1 MTVTDS
7 PFPAMPPD
15 GHPQDSM
22 QDRAPE
28 RAQDVAVT
36 GMPHTG
42 MRHILYVEDDAALA
56 RLLQRRMERVG
67 LKIDTAETAEIALDL
82 VRQQDFDL
90 LLVDYNLP
98 GMSGLEFLEKLKDLP
113 QPPPVVILTVGG
125 DERIALEA
133 LERGAA
139 DYAVK
144 DVNQTYLDL
153 LPAIMTAAFTK
164 ERLVRENARQR
175 EELTQAKERAEA
187 ANEAKTR
194 FLATMSHEI
203 RTPMNVVTG
212 LASILARS
220 PLNSEQ
226 KQIVETLRTNA
237 DLLLKLIND
246 LLDISRIE
254 DDRIQLETIPFQPSA
269 ILTDIRVMFEQDIS
283 RKGLKLAVH
292 DETAGLTLIGDRTR
306 LQQILMNLVSNALKF
321 TDDGRITI
329 AARFDAV
336 ADTPD
341 WVDLHFGVSDSG
353 IGIPHDKLPLIFDK
367 FTQADQTITRRYGG
381 SGLGLSIARSLVE
394 LMGGQIGVESQEG
407 HGSAFDVTLRMPR
420 AGPDVRHTPEHPLPA
435 ISRPESHT
443 RPCVLIVEDYAPNI
457 MVLSLML
464 EELGYQTM
472 AAVSGVEA
480 LEMVRAHGAP
490 FHAIL
495 MDVQMQG
502 MDGLETTHCIREL
515 EQGLGYRHT
524 IMGVTAHALAGDRE
538 RCLQAGMD
546 DYIAKPV
553 LPDIL
558 ALKLGQV
565 KPAVVPQV

>member
-1 MTVTDS
+1 
-7 PFPAMPPD
+7 
-15 GHPQDSM
+15 
-22 QDRAPE
+22 
-28 RAQDVAVT
+28 
-36 GMPHTG
+36 

-56 RLLQRRMERVG
+56 RLLQRRMERAG
-67 LKIDTAETAEIALDL
+67 LKIDTAGTAEDALDL

-98 GMSGLEFLEKLKDLP
+98 GMSGLDFLEKLRELP

-153 LPAIMTAAFTK
+153 LPAIMQAAYTK

-220 PLNSEQ
+220 PLNGEQ

-254 DDRIQLETIPFQPSA
+254 DDRIELEAIPFQPSA
-269 ILTDIRVMFEQDIS
+269 ILTDIRVMFEQDIA
-283 RKGLKLAVH
+283 RKGLKLAVL

-306 LQQILMNLVSNALKF
+306 LQQVLMNLVSNAMKF
-321 TDDGRITI
+321 TDAGRIVI
-329 AARFDAV
+329 AARYEDDPAGS
-336 ADTPD
+336 DKI
-341 WVDLHFGVSDSG
+341 DLHFNVSDSG
-353 IGIPHDKLPLIFDK
+353 IGIATDKLPVIFDK

-394 LMGGQIGVESQEG
+394 LMDGQIGVDSREG
-407 HGSAFDVTLRMPR
+407 EGSIFDVKLQLRR
-420 AGPDVRHTPEHPLPA
+420 ADPDLPQTPEHPLPA
-435 ISRPESHT
+435 ISRPENHAW
-443 RPCVLIVEDYAPNI
+443 PCVLIVEDYAPNI

-464 EELGYQTM
+464 EELGYDTDIGRLGPGSARTRQDARRTVPRHPDGRPD
-472 AAVSGVEA
+472 AGHG
-480 LEMVRAHGAP
+480 RAGNHPLYSRAGTDPGLSSHHHGRHGACP
-490 FHAIL
+490 GRRPRALPAGRHGRL
-495 MDVQMQG
+495 
-502 MDGLETTHCIREL
+502 
-515 EQGLGYRHT
+515 YRQTRPARHP
-524 IMGVTAHALAGDRE
+524 GA
-538 RCLQAGMD
+538 QAGPGQTGGLVTD
-546 DYIAKPV
+546 LKPKRKW
-553 LPDIL
+553 PRTSFAAI
-558 ALKLGQV
+558 
-565 KPAVVPQV
+565 

>member
-1 MTVTDS
+1 MTAADS
-7 PFPAMPPD
+7 QFPIMPPPD
-15 GHPQDSM
+15 GQPHEAASSSL
-22 QDRAPE
+22 
-28 RAQDVAVT
+28 
-36 GMPHTG
+36 PHTG

-56 RLLQRRMERVG
+56 RLLQKRMERAG
-67 LKIDTAETAEIALDL
+67 LKIDTAETAEAALDL
-82 VRQQDFDL
+82 VRSQDFDL

-98 GMSGLEFLEKLKDLP
+98 GMSGLDFLEKLKELP
-113 QPPPVVILTVGG
+113 QPPPAVILTVGG

-153 LPAIMTAAFTK
+153 LPAIMTAAYTK

-220 PLNSEQ
+220 PLNVDQ

-254 DDRIQLETIPFQPSA
+254 DDRIELEAIPFQPSA

-292 DETAGLTLIGDRTR
+292 DETIGLTLIGDRTR
-306 LQQILMNLVSNALKF
+306 LQQVLMNLVSNALKF
-321 TDDGRITI
+321 TDAGRITI
-329 AARFDAV
+329 SARYDDAAANNPENGDPEAI
-336 ADTPD
+336 
-341 WVDLHFGVSDSG
+341 DLHFGVSDDG
-353 IGIPHDKLPLIFDK
+353 IGIPRDKLPLIFDK

-394 LMGGQIGVESQEG
+394 LMGGEIRVDSQEG
-407 HGSAFDVTLRMPR
+407 EGSAFDVTLRLNR
-420 AGPDVRHTPEHPLPA
+420 AGPDVRHIPEHPLPA
-435 ISRPESHT
+435 ISRPASQT

-464 EELGYQTM
+464 EELGYDTVS
-472 AAVSGVEA
+472 AVSGAEA
-480 LEMVRAHGAP
+480 LDLVKHREAP
-490 FHAIL
+490 FHAVL

-515 EQGLGYRHT
+515 EDGLGYRHT

-565 KPAVVPQV
+565 KPPVVKE